1 MYMIMAFVIYFC
13 VLTSIGICFY
23 RKNKN
28 ASDYIIG
35 NRSINYVVTAIATQA
50 SDMGIWLF
58 MGFPAAVYAN
68 GLFESWT
75 AIGLTTCMFLN
86 WQFIAPRLRYQTEQY
101 NALTLSTYFSKRFN
115 DTNGILR
122 IISALITVW
131 FFTAY
136 ISSALVGMGRLFNN
150 AFSIDYHYGTLIGL
164 ISGLTYTLIGG
175 FIAVAWGDLFQGI
188 FLLIM
193 IMLVPAC
200 TYVYVGGA
208 SAIGTAA
215 TLKGVSL
222 SLLNSEHSIISALL
236 LAASWGLGYFGQ
248 PHILINF
255 MGIDN
260 PKKISSAKWVGISWQ
275 ILVLTAATLIGVTGL
290 AFNTTQITQPEDLF
304 IIITKTLFPSLLA
317 GFVLCAILAA
327 TLSTMD
333 SHILISG
340 STFAQDI
347 YKMIKGKHVDSHT
360 LMHASRIASIAI
372 SLIALYIASFNN
384 SSVYNLVNYAWSG
397 TGSAFGPLVITAL
410 YSNYITRTAALA
422 GMIVGALVSG
432 IWPWITTTT
441 ILPLVPGFCAGLV
454 TLYVVS
460 WISKRIHPQHTN

>member
-1 MYMIMAFVIYFC
+1 MYMIIAFIIYFC
-13 VLTSIGICFY
+13 ILSSIGICFY
-23 RKNKN
+23 CKNKN

-35 NRSINYVVTAIATQA
+35 NRSVNYIVTAIATQA

-58 MGFPAAVYAN
+58 MGFPAAVYTN
-68 GLFESWT
+68 GLFECWT
-75 AIGLTTCMFLN
+75 AIGLTICMFLN
-86 WQFIAPRLRYQTEQY
+86 WHLIAPRLRYQTEKY
-101 NALTLSTYFSKRFN
+101 NALTLSTFFSKKFN
-115 DTNGILR
+115 DTNGTLR

-150 AFSIDYHYGTLIGL
+150 AFGIDYHHGTLIGL

-193 IMLVPAC
+193 IILVPAC
-200 TYVYVGGA
+200 TYVYVGGS
-208 SAIGTAA
+208 SAIIHAA
-215 TLKGVSL
+215 QLKGVSL
-222 SLLNSEHSIISALL
+222 SLLSSEHSIISALL
-236 LAASWGLGYFGQ
+236 LALSWGLGYFGQ
-248 PHILINF
+248 PHILVNF
-255 MGIDN
+255 MGIDD

-290 AFNTTQITQPEDLF
+290 AFNTHAITQAEDLF

-333 SHILISG
+333 SHILVSG

-347 YKMIKGKHVDSHT
+347 YSILKREPMNSDR
-360 LMHASRIASIAI
+360 LMWISRVASIVI
-372 SLIALYIASFNN
+372 SLAALYIASYNN

-410 YSNYITRTAALA
+410 YSNYITRSAALT

-441 ILPLVPGFCAGLV
+441 ILPLVPGFCAGLL

-460 WISKRIHPQHTN
+460 WLSKQ